1 MTRLRRFSPLADT
14 AAFRAVVG
22 WARSIESIA
31 GDLVMNVHTGKP
43 VRFREGRG
51 LNGDAFDF
59 ETNAHTTLVKVTRTV
74 RLLPSDIVFVIGC
87 GRGRA
92 VCHFARK
99 HVRKVVGIELDSSL
113 CEDAHSNALSLRGRR
128 AFIEIR
134 HADAAVEDVGEGTV
148 FFLFNPFGEQTLRAF
163 LRNIESSHARSP
175 ERLVI
180 VYANPTY
187 AHVFQEFKWLTLS
200 DKYRGLGG
208 LHVEIHKGHS
218 NLSQR

>member
-1 MTRLRRFSPLADT
+1 
-14 AAFRAVVG
+14 
-22 WARSIESIA
+22 
-31 GDLVMNVHTGKP
+31 MNVQTGRP
-43 VRFREGRG
+43 LRFRERRG

-59 ETNAHTTLVKVTRTV
+59 ETNAHTTLVKVTQMV

-92 VCHFARK
+92 VCHFARRQV
-99 HVRKVVGIELDSSL
+99 HKVIGIELDSSL

-128 AFIEIR
+128 ACIEIR
-134 HADAAVEDVGEGTV
+134 HGDAAVEDVGEGTV
-148 FFLFNPFGEQTLRAF
+148 FFLFNPFGEQTLRDF

-180 VYANPTY
+180 VYANPRY

-200 DKYRGLGG
+200 HEYRGLGG
-208 LHVEIHKGHS
+208 LHVEIHQGHS
-218 NLSQR
+218 NPSQR